1 MPLNITYPVNDVN
14 VPVYY
19 GNVVKPA
26 ETCQKPD
33 VNFKSDNDTLW
44 TLILT
49 NPDGHLSKQDAEYV
63 HWFV

>member
-1 MPLNITYPVNDVN
+1 MYPVEDVN

-19 GNVVKPA
+19 GNVVKPL
-26 ETCQKPD
+26 ESCNQPEVSFESD
-33 VNFKSDNDTLW
+33 DKSLW
-44 TLILT
+44 SLILT